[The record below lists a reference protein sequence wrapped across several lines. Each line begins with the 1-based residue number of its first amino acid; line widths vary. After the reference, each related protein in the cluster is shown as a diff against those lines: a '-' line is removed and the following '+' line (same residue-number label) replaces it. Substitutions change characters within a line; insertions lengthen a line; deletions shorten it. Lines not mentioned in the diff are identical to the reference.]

1 MQKFRAIVVAVVAL
15 SLAALPVSAAAMRS
29 AMAAGMAA
37 GMSDTADM
45 AAHTDCCPEAG
56 DCQKQ
61 TKKGC
66 GDSGACLLKCTVL
79 RAAQVAAMDL
89 ATPPKASPKLAT
101 LVTSLRPTL
110 DHPALPP
117 PRV

>member
-1 MQKFRAIVVAVVAL
+1 MRRFRAIVFALVSL

-29 AMAAGMAA
+29 AMPAGMAA
-37 GMSDTADM
+37 MSDTADM

-66 GDSGACLLKCTVL
+66 GDSGACFLKCTVL
-79 RAAQVAAMDL
+79 PAAQVAAMDL